1 MSAHPVRVLLVSL
14 ACLVPAGAWAQISA
28 PSPPTTDGDDQS
40 RLVIV
45 AGGTTTTL
53 RGDCQEDCPQHG
65 TGAYLNTG
73 SVLAMVGYRVNPL
86 MDAGLEVSWVPASTT
101 AGQDFRSTFLLAVA
115 SFQPWHSRGLFI
127 KGGMGMVFMR
137 NFVYAEPSPVDPIS
151 QKALGLTYG
160 IGWTFRR
167 AERVGVQ
174 VFGSQHVASIGDF
187 QREDVTV
194 NDVMAN
200 YWSFGAALVFR

>member
-1 MSAHPVRVLLVSL
+1 MSARTARVLLVSL
-14 ACLVPAGAWAQISA
+14 AFLMPAGAWAQNPA
-28 PSPPTTDGDDQS
+28 ATTPTTADDNQS
-40 RLVIV
+40 RLVII

-73 SVLAMVGYRVNPL
+73 SVLAMVGFRVNPL
-86 MDAGLEVSWVPASTT
+86 MDAGLEVSWVPAETP

-127 KGGMGMVFMR
+127 KGGMGMTFVR
-137 NFVYAEPSPVDPIS
+137 NFVYTEPSPVEPIT

-167 AERVGVQ
+167 TERVGVQ

-187 QREDVTV
+187 QAQGVPV

-200 YWSFGAALVFR
+200 FWSFGGALIFR